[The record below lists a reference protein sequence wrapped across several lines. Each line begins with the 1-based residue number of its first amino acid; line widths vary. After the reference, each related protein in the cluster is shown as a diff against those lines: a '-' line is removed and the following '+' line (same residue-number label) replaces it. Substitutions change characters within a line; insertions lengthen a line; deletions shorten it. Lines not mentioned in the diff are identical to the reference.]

1 MLMTAEEYVA
11 ENSHVPACYNALG
24 DVCVIFEHTE
34 SGYDIKFYCEIPNVL
49 EAKSVVHCSTSEMFL
64 SEFNEMKPVIDKWFV
79 QLKKIYDSNINL
91 VKELTNEIDVDSLD
105 KYIETPLRLSIG
117 YTTIS
122 LGSYNGELIG
132 FISDFRT
139 DTFKTVILTEDNV
152 REIMELNKEQNDYIK
167 SINDEIE
174 ELCE

>member
-1 MLMTAEEYVA
+1 MLMTVEEYVA

-49 EAKSVVHCSTSEMFL
+49 KAKSVVHCSTSEMFL

-79 QLKKIYDSNINL
+79 QLKKIYDSNISL
-91 VKELTNEIDVDSLD
+91 VNSLTNKIDIDSID

-122 LGSYNGELIG
+122 LGSSNGELIG

>member
-1 MLMTAEEYVA
+1 MLMTAEEYVV

-24 DVCVIFEHTE
+24 DVCVIFEHPET
-34 SGYDIKFYCEIPNVL
+34 GYDIKFYCEIPNVL
-49 EAKSVVHCSTSEMFL
+49 ETKSVVHCSTGEMFL
-64 SEFNEMKPVIDKWFV
+64 IKFKEMKPVIDKWFV
-79 QLKKIYDSNINL
+79 QLKKIYDSNVNL
-91 VKELTNEIDVDSLD
+91 VNSLTNEIDVDSLD
-105 KYIETPLRLSIG
+105 KYIETPLRVYIG

-122 LGSYNGELIG
+122 LGSYMGELIG

-139 DTFKTVILTEDNV
+139 DTFKTVILTEENV

>member
-1 MLMTAEEYVA
+1 MLMTAEEYLA

-79 QLKKIYDSNINL
+79 QLKKIYDSNISL
-91 VKELTNEIDVDSLD
+91 VNSLTNEIDVDSLD
-105 KYIETPLRLSIG
+105 KYIDTPLRLSIG

-122 LGSYNGELIG
+122 LGGYNGELIG

>member
-49 EAKSVVHCSTSEMFL
+49 ETKSAVHCSTSERFL
-64 SEFNEMKPVIDKWFV
+64 TEFKEMKPVIDKWFV

-91 VKELTNEIDVDSLD
+91 VNSLTNEIDVDSLD
-105 KYIETPLRLSIG
+105 KYIDTPLRLSIG

-122 LGSYNGELIG
+122 LGGYNGELIG

>member
-49 EAKSVVHCSTSEMFL
+49 EAKSVVHCSTIEMFL

-79 QLKKIYDSNINL
+79 QLKKIYDSNISL
-91 VKELTNEIDVDSLD
+91 VNSLTNEIDVDSLD
-105 KYIETPLRLSIG
+105 KYIDTPLRLSIG

-122 LGSYNGELIG
+122 LGGYNGELIG

>member
-49 EAKSVVHCSTSEMFL
+49 ETESVAHCSTSERFL
-64 SEFNEMKPVIDKWFV
+64 IEFKEMKPVIDTWFV

-91 VKELTNEIDVDSLD
+91 VNSLTNIIDVDSLD
-105 KYIETPLRLSIG
+105 KYIETPLRVSIG

-122 LGSYNGELIG
+122 LGSYKGELIG

>member
-1 MLMTAEEYVA
+1 
-11 ENSHVPACYNALG
+11 
-24 DVCVIFEHTE
+24 
-34 SGYDIKFYCEIPNVL
+34 
-49 EAKSVVHCSTSEMFL
+49 
-64 SEFNEMKPVIDKWFV
+64 MKPVIDKWFV

-91 VKELTNEIDVDSLD
+91 VNSLTNEIDVDSLD
-105 KYIETPLRLSIG
+105 KCVETPLRVNIG

-122 LGSYNGELIG
+122 LGSYGGELIG

>member
-79 QLKKIYDSNINL
+79 QLKKIYDSNISL
-91 VKELTNEIDVDSLD
+91 VNSLTNEIDVDSLD
-105 KYIETPLRLSIG
+105 KYIDTPLRLSIG

-122 LGSYNGELIG
+122 LGGYNGELIG

>member
-91 VKELTNEIDVDSLD
+91 VNSLTNEIDVDSLD

-122 LGSYNGELIG
+122 LGGYNGELIG

>member
-1 MLMTAEEYVA
+1 MLMTAEEYVV
-11 ENSHVPACYNALG
+11 ENSHVPTCYNALG
-24 DVCVIFEHTE
+24 DVCVIFEHPET
-34 SGYDIKFYCEIPNVL
+34 GYDIKFYCEIPNVL
-49 EAKSVVHCSTSEMFL
+49 ETKSVVHCSTGEIFL
-64 SEFNEMKPVIDKWFV
+64 TKFKEMKPVIDKWFV
-79 QLKKIYDSNINL
+79 QLKKIYDSNVNL
-91 VKELTNEIDVDSLD
+91 VNSLTNEIDVDSLD
-105 KYIETPLRLSIG
+105 KYIETPLRVYIG

-122 LGSYNGELIG
+122 LGSYRGELIG

-174 ELCE
+174 ELCR

>member
-1 MLMTAEEYVA
+1 M
-11 ENSHVPACYNALG
+11 
-24 DVCVIFEHTE
+24 VCTV
-34 SGYDIKFYCEIPNVL
+34 
-49 EAKSVVHCSTSEMFL
+49 
-64 SEFNEMKPVIDKWFV
+64 
-79 QLKKIYDSNINL
+79 KKIYDSNINL
-91 VKELTNEIDVDSLD
+91 VNSLTNEIDVDSLD
-105 KYIETPLRLSIG
+105 KYIETPLRVYIG

-122 LGSYNGELIG
+122 LGSYKGELIG

>member
-24 DVCVIFEHTE
+24 AVCVIFEHTE

-79 QLKKIYDSNINL
+79 QLKKIYDSNISL
-91 VKELTNEIDVDSLD
+91 VNSLTNEIDVDSLD
-105 KYIETPLRLSIG
+105 KYIDTPLRLSIG

-122 LGSYNGELIG
+122 LGGYNGELIG

>member
-49 EAKSVVHCSTSEMFL
+49 ETKSVVHCSTSERFL
-64 SEFNEMKPVIDKWFV
+64 ITFKEMKPVIDKWFV
-79 QLKKIYDSNINL
+79 QLKKIYVSNINL
-91 VKELTNEIDVDSLD
+91 VNSLTNIIDVDSID
-105 KYIETPLRLSIG
+105 KYIETPLRVSIG

-122 LGSYNGELIG
+122 LGSYNGELVG

-139 DTFKTVILTEDNV
+139 DTFKTVILTEENV
-152 REIMELNKEQNDYIK
+152 REIMELYKEQNDYIK

>member
-24 DVCVIFEHTE
+24 DVWVIFEHTE

-49 EAKSVVHCSTSEMFL
+49 ETKSVVHCSTSEMFL

-79 QLKKIYDSNINL
+79 QLKKIYDSNISL
-91 VKELTNEIDVDSLD
+91 VNSLTNEIDVDSLD
-105 KYIETPLRLSIG
+105 KYIDTPLRLSIG

-122 LGSYNGELIG
+122 LGSYNEELIG

-167 SINDEIE
+167 SMNDEIE

>member
-11 ENSHVPACYNALG
+11 ENRHVPACYNALG

-34 SGYDIKFYCEIPNVL
+34 SGYDIKFYCEIPNIL

-79 QLKKIYDSNINL
+79 QLKKIYDSNISL
-91 VKELTNEIDVDSLD
+91 VNSLTNEIDVDSLD
-105 KYIETPLRLSIG
+105 KYIDTPLRLSIG

-122 LGSYNGELIG
+122 LGGYNGELIG

>member
-79 QLKKIYDSNINL
+79 QLKKIYDSNISL
-91 VKELTNEIDVDSLD
+91 VNSLTNKIDIDSID

-122 LGSYNGELIG
+122 LGSSNGELIG

>member
-1 MLMTAEEYVA
+1 MLMTVEEYVA

-79 QLKKIYDSNINL
+79 QLKKIYDSNISL
-91 VKELTNEIDVDSLD
+91 VNSLTNKIDIDSID

-122 LGSYNGELIG
+122 LGSSNGELIG

>member
-34 SGYDIKFYCEIPNVL
+34 SGYDIKFYCEILNVL

-79 QLKKIYDSNINL
+79 QLKKIYDSNISL
-91 VKELTNEIDVDSLD
+91 VNSLTNEIDVDSLD
-105 KYIETPLRLSIG
+105 KYIDTPLRLSIG

-122 LGSYNGELIG
+122 LGGYNGELIG